1 MTPSMRSFLRPLVII
16 FLLAG
21 SAPCRAEDFKPYPG
35 SKVDETASSEA
46 SATVPGKE
54 SLVYTT
60 SDALDKVFSFYKG
73 LYKEITMRSTG
84 PALPS
89 GEQVH
94 WFFFTIDGETSL
106 AKSKFWMKVQRPYVG
121 GTDGKDIRQIT
132 VIQTVRAK
140 SQ

>member
-1 MTPSMRSFLRPLVII
+1 MLSVRRFLLPVVAI
-16 FLLAG
+16 FLVA
-21 SAPCRAEDFKPYPG
+21 AFVPCRAEGFKPYPG
-35 SKVDETASSEA
+35 SKVDEAASRDA

-60 SDALDKVFSFYKG
+60 PDGLDKVSSFYKA
-73 LYKEITMRSTG
+73 LYKEITMRTSG
-84 PALPS
+84 PVLPS

-94 WFFFTIDGETSL
+94 WFFFAIDGETSL

-132 VIQTVRAK
+132 VIQTVRTK
-140 SQ
+140 